1 MADGPEATIQHGFL
15 AGLKRRRVIRVLVLY
30 AVAGWIVIEVA
41 SVILPAL
48 TVPPWAVTLVTVLV
62 ALGFPIAVA
71 LAWATDVDAE
81 PARAPAPS
89 VPEPSP
95 IAAPATPLPHAV
107 PAPSLEEATAAR
119 APAADHHATESR
131 RTIAVLPFV
140 NMSGDAEN
148 EYFSDGISEE
158 ILNLLTKLPQLK
170 VSSRTSS
177 FVFKGKEASIPTVAS
192 ELGVATILEGSVRR
206 AGDRVRITAQLIET
220 ASDSHLWSETYDRQ
234 IKDVFAIQDDIARS
248 IVDALKVTLSP
259 KERRALQNDA
269 TADATAYDFYLKG
282 RKYFYAM
289 SRRNFLHAI
298 SMYEQAI
305 AIDPKYALAYA
316 GMADARSF
324 LFRYYRDAFSDCG
337 ASADEASRRAVELDP
352 DSPEAHTSRGT
363 ALLFNGMHV
372 EAEKHFETA
381 ILLNPNLYEPYYFFG
396 RACMSS
402 GNSEKAARLFLQASE
417 TNPAD
422 YQSPGLLGQ
431 AYLAMGRKENG
442 EQALRKSMANL
453 ERHLKM
459 NPDDSWALGVGAVNL
474 AELGERER
482 AIQWAERAIDA
493 SDEEPIIFYNSACTF
508 AVLGE
513 SNRALD
519 LLERSVALGWGD
531 REWIQ
536 NDSDLASLHGNPRF
550 RDVLGR
556 IR

>member
-1 MADGPEATIQHGFL
+1 MEQPTKASALVDFFAEL
-15 AGLKRRRVIRVLVLY
+15 RRRRVVRVIIVY
-30 AVAGWIVIEVA
+30 AIAGWVVIEVA
-41 SVILPAL
+41 STMLPGLNLPGWTVTFVIAL
-48 TVPPWAVTLVTVLV
+48 VV
-62 ALGFPIAVA
+62 LGFPIAVIMGWMFD
-71 LAWATDVDAE
+71 LGPRGAE
-81 PARAPAPS
+81 RTTPAPIEAGPGPAAPPVAS
-89 VPEPSP
+89 RVGE
-95 IAAPATPLPHAV
+95 AAPASRPP
-107 PAPSLEEATAAR
+107 
-119 APAADHHATESR
+119 PAAGANER

-192 ELGVATILEGSVRR
+192 ELGVATVLEGSVRR

-248 IVDALKVTLSP
+248 IVDALQVTLSP

-298 SMYEQAI
+298 SMYEEAI
-305 AIDPKYALAYA
+305 ALDPKYALAHA
-316 GMADARSF
+316 GIADARSF
-324 LFRYYRDAFSDCG
+324 LFRYYRDAFPECG
-337 ASADEASRRAVELDP
+337 ALADEASRRAVELDP

-417 TNPAD
+417 TNPTD
-422 YQSPGLLGQ
+422 YLSPGLLGQ
-431 AYLAMGRKENG
+431 AYLAMGRRESG

-474 AELGERER
+474 AELGDREP
-482 AIQWAERAIDA
+482 AIAWAERAIEA

-513 SNRALD
+513 ANRALD
-519 LLERSVALGWGD
+519 LLERAVALGWGD